1 MGNQE
6 VKVEGLLYDRD
17 GRAIF
22 SDGGYEAAVKGRVV
36 AASSATGGIAI
47 IAAATTGGHPTL
59 WNPLGSGRIMEVLS
73 LSVAYVS
80 GNNAPGGLAWNL
92 VKNTGATAATGASS
106 PILTATKVD
115 VESAMIGGVVDSK
128 LYFAPTVNT
137 FTAAPTYGRPISL
150 SLFTGVA
157 ATAVA
162 PFQMYEKY
170 DRNNPLLIAPG
181 AAICLVTSQA
191 TTTSLLRY
199 TVMVEEHD
207 E

>member
-1 MGNQE
+1 MANQE
-6 VKVEGLLYDRD
+6 FSLEGANFTAD
-17 GRAIF
+17 GRLLVA
-22 SDGGYEAAVKGRVV
+22 DGRFEAAKRGRMV

-47 IAAATTGGHPTL
+47 IAAASGGGHPTL
-59 WNPLGSGRIMEVLS
+59 WNPAGSGRILEVLS
-73 LSVAYVS
+73 LSIAYVS
-80 GNNAPGGLAWNL
+80 GNNAPGSLAWNI
-92 VKNTGATAATGASS
+92 VKNTGAQAATGASN

-128 LYFAPTVNT
+128 MIFSPTTNT
-137 FTAAPTYGRPISL
+137 FTAAPVYGRPISL

-162 PFQMYEKY
+162 PWQLQEKY
-170 DRNNPLLIAPG
+170 DIDKLMVAPG
-181 AAICLVTSQA
+181 TAICLVNVAS

-199 TVMVEEHD
+199 TVMVQEHD